1 MGGRRMDIKV
11 DLFSDTGTRPS
22 EDMRRFMAE
31 AEVGD
36 EQLGEDPSVNRLCRM
51 AAEML
56 GKEEAVYLP
65 SGLMANQISF
75 AVHTKQGDEI
85 IMHQTA
91 HPIHYE
97 SAALAVISGASIRAL
112 PGEGG
117 IFSGED
123 VINAIRD
130 KDYHSPQ
137 TKVISIEQ
145 TTNLGGGRI
154 WPLER
159 IKEIAEIAED
169 NNLKMHM
176 DGARM
181 LNASIASGVE
191 PLEYAQFFDSVWL
204 DLSKGLGAPV
214 GSVLAGSAEFI
225 EEARFWK
232 QRLGGAMRQA
242 GIIAAGGIFALEHNV
257 SRLAEDHEHA
267 KMLAETIAD
276 QPGLEIDP
284 ETVETNIVLFSVSD
298 GKADLF
304 ADELL
309 KKGIRVSRLEGK
321 LRAVTHL
328 DVDRDDIRYAV
339 KNIEKTAKEVFSS

>member
-1 MGGRRMDIKV
+1 MEIKV

-22 EDMRRFMAE
+22 QDMRRFMAE

-51 AAEML
+51 TAEML
-56 GKEEAVYLP
+56 GKDDAIYLP

-75 AVHTKQGDEI
+75 AVHTNQGDEI
-85 IMHQTA
+85 IMDQTA
-91 HPIHYE
+91 HPVHFE
-97 SAALAVISGASIRAL
+97 SAALAVISGASIKQLA
-112 PGEGG
+112 GEGG
-117 IFSGED
+117 IFTAGQVEE
-123 VINAIRD
+123 AIRE

-154 WPLER
+154 WPLQR
-159 IKEIAEIAED
+159 IKKIAKIAVD
-169 NNLKMHM
+169 NDLKMHM

-181 LNASIASGVE
+181 LNAAVAAEIDPA
-191 PLEYAQFFDSVWL
+191 EYGQYFDSIWL

-214 GSVLAGSAEFI
+214 GSVLSGSAEFI
-225 EEARFWK
+225 EKARFWK

-257 SRLAEDHEHA
+257 ARLEEDHKHA

-276 QPGLEIDP
+276 QKGLEIDP
-284 ETVETNIVLFSVSD
+284 ATVDTNIVIFSVAD
-298 GKADLF
+298 GKSDLF

-328 DVDRDDIRYAV
+328 DLSLEDIRYAV
-339 KNIEKTAKEVFSS
+339 KHVEKTAREIFA

>member
-1 MGGRRMDIKV
+1 MKIKV
-11 DLFSDTGTRPS
+11 DLVSDTSTRPS
-22 EDMRRFMAE
+22 ADMRRFMAE

-51 AAEML
+51 AAEMM
-56 GKEEAVYLP
+56 GQDEAIYLP

-75 AVHTKQGDEI
+75 AVQTKQGDEI
-85 IMHQTA
+85 IMDQTA

-97 SAALAVISGASIRAL
+97 SAALAVISGASIRPLA
-112 PGEGG
+112 GDGG
-117 IFSGED
+117 IFTAEQ
-123 VINAIRD
+123 VENAIRD
-130 KDYHSPQ
+130 NDYHSPQ

-154 WPLER
+154 WPLAR
-159 IKEIAEIAED
+159 IKEIAEVAVEHK
-169 NNLKMHM
+169 LKMHM

-181 LNASIASGVE
+181 LNAAVAAE
-191 PLEYAQFFDSVWL
+191 VNPAEYGQYFDSIWF

-214 GSVLAGSAEFI
+214 GSVLAGSTEFI
-225 EEARFWK
+225 EKARFWK

-257 SRLAEDHEHA
+257 SRLEEDHKHA

-276 QPGLEIDP
+276 QKGLEIDP
-284 ETVETNIVLFSVSD
+284 TTVETNIVLFSVQD
-298 GKADLF
+298 NKADLF

-309 KKGIRVSRLEGK
+309 KKELE
-321 LRAVTHL
+321 LA
-328 DVDRDDIRYAV
+328 
-339 KNIEKTAKEVFSS
+339 EWKEN

>member
-1 MGGRRMDIKV
+1 MEIKV

-22 EDMRRFMAE
+22 QDMRRFMAE

-51 AAEML
+51 TAEML
-56 GKEEAVYLP
+56 GKDDAVYLP

-75 AVHTKQGDEI
+75 AVHTSQGDEI
-85 IMHQTA
+85 IMDQTA
-91 HPIHYE
+91 HPVHYE
-97 SAALAVISGASIRAL
+97 SAALAVISGASIKPL
-112 PGEGG
+112 NGVGG
-117 IFSGED
+117 IFTAGQVED
-123 VINAIRD
+123 AIRE

-137 TKVISIEQ
+137 TRVISIEQ

-154 WPLER
+154 WPVEK
-159 IKEIAEIAED
+159 IKEIAELALEND
-169 NNLKMHM
+169 LKMHM

-181 LNASIASGVE
+181 LNAAVE
-191 PLEYAQFFDSVWL
+191 AEVDPAEYGQYFDSIWI

-257 SRLAEDHEHA
+257 TRLKEDHKHA

-276 QPGLEIDP
+276 QRGLEIDP
-284 ETVETNIVLFSVSD
+284 AAVDTNIVLFSVAD

-304 ADELL
+304 ADKLL
-309 KKGIRVSRLEGK
+309 EKGIRVSRLEGK

-328 DVDRDDIRYAV
+328 DLSLEDIRYAV
-339 KNIEKTAKEVFSS
+339 KHFEKTAREIFA

>member
-1 MGGRRMDIKV
+1 MEIKV

-22 EDMRRFMAE
+22 QDMRRFMSE

-51 AAEML
+51 TAEML
-56 GKEEAVYLP
+56 GKDDAIYLP

-75 AVHTKQGDEI
+75 AVHTNQGDEI
-85 IMHQTA
+85 IMDQTA

-97 SAALAVISGASIRAL
+97 SSALAVISGASIKPL
-112 PGEGG
+112 NGEGG
-117 IFSGED
+117 IFTAEQVKD
-123 VINAIRD
+123 AIRE

-137 TKVISIEQ
+137 TRVISVEQ

-154 WPLER
+154 WPLQK
-159 IKEIAEIAED
+159 IKGIAEVALEND
-169 NNLKMHM
+169 LKMHM

-181 LNASIASGVE
+181 LNAAVE
-191 PLEYAQFFDSVWL
+191 AEVDPAEYGQYFDSIWI

-225 EEARFWK
+225 EKARFWK

-257 SRLAEDHEHA
+257 ARLKEDHKHA

-276 QPGLEIDP
+276 QDGLEIDP
-284 ETVETNIVLFSVSD
+284 KTVETNIVLFSVKD
-298 GKADLF
+298 GKTDLF

-328 DVDRDDIRYAV
+328 DLSLEDIRYTV
-339 KNIEKTAKEVFSS
+339 KHIEKTAREVFA

>member
-1 MGGRRMDIKV
+1 MEIKV

-22 EDMRRFMAE
+22 QDMRRFMAE

-51 AAEML
+51 ASEML
-56 GKEEAVYLP
+56 GKDDAIYLP

-75 AVHTKQGDEI
+75 AVHTDPGDEI
-85 IMHQTA
+85 IMDQTA
-91 HPIHYE
+91 HPIHFE
-97 SAALAVISGASIRAL
+97 SSALAVISGASIKEL
-112 PGEGG
+112 DGEGG
-117 IFSGED
+117 IFTPEQ
-123 VINAIRD
+123 VEAAVRD
-130 KDYHSPQ
+130 NDYHSPQ
-137 TKVISIEQ
+137 TRVISIEQ

-154 WPLER
+154 WPLDR
-159 IKEIAEIAED
+159 IKEIAEVAED

-181 LNASIASGVE
+181 LNAAVAKE
-191 PLEYAQFFDSVWL
+191 VDPAEYGQYFDSIWI

-225 EEARFWK
+225 EKARFWK

-257 SRLAEDHEHA
+257 ARLEEDHKHA

-276 QPGLEIDP
+276 QKGLNIDP
-284 ETVETNIVLFSVSD
+284 ETVESNIVLFSVED
-298 GKADLF
+298 DKAELF

-328 DVDRDDIRYAV
+328 DLSLEDIRYAV
-339 KNIEKTAKEVFSS
+339 KNIEKTAREIFA

>member
-1 MGGRRMDIKV
+1 MEIKV

-22 EDMRRFMAE
+22 QDMRRFMAE

-51 AAEML
+51 ASEML
-56 GKEEAVYLP
+56 GKDEAIYLP

-75 AVHTKQGDEI
+75 AVHTNQGDEI
-85 IMHQTA
+85 IMDQTA

-97 SAALAVISGASIRAL
+97 SAALAVISGVSINAL
-112 PGEGG
+112 QGEGG
-117 IFSGED
+117 IFTSQQVEE
-123 VINAIRD
+123 AIRD
-130 KDYHSPQ
+130 NDYHSPQ

-154 WPLER
+154 WPLAR
-159 IKEIAEIAED
+159 IKEIAELATE

-181 LNASIASGVE
+181 LNAAVE
-191 PLEYAQFFDSVWL
+191 ADVNPAEYGQYFDSIWL

-225 EEARFWK
+225 EQARFWK

-257 SRLAEDHEHA
+257 SRLKEDHKHA

-276 QPGLEIDP
+276 QKGLNIDP
-284 ETVETNIVLFSVSD
+284 ETVDTNIVLFSVAEN
-298 GKADLF
+298 KTDLF
-304 ADELL
+304 ADKLL
-309 KKGIRVSRLEGK
+309 EKGIRVSRLDGK

-328 DVDRDDIRYAV
+328 DLSLKDIRYAV
-339 KNIEKTAKEVFSS
+339 KHIEKTAKEIFA

>member
-1 MGGRRMDIKV
+1 MEIKV

-22 EDMRRFMAE
+22 QDMRRFMSE

-51 AAEML
+51 TAEML
-56 GKEEAVYLP
+56 GKDDAIYLP

-75 AVHTKQGDEI
+75 AVHTNQGDEI
-85 IMHQTA
+85 IMDQTA

-97 SAALAVISGASIRAL
+97 SSALAVISGASIRPL
-112 PGEGG
+112 NGEGG
-117 IFSGED
+117 IFTAEQVKD
-123 VINAIRD
+123 AIRE

-137 TKVISIEQ
+137 TRVISIEQ

-154 WPLER
+154 WPLQR
-159 IKEIAEIAED
+159 IKEIAEVGLKND
-169 NNLKMHM
+169 LKMHM

-181 LNASIASGVE
+181 LNAAVE
-191 PLEYAQFFDSVWL
+191 AEIDPAEYGQYFDSIWI

-225 EEARFWK
+225 EKARFWK

-257 SRLAEDHEHA
+257 ARLKEDHKHA

-276 QPGLEIDP
+276 QDGLEIDP
-284 ETVETNIVLFSVSD
+284 KTVETNIVLFSVKD

-328 DVDRDDIRYAV
+328 DLSLEDIRYTV
-339 KNIEKTAKEVFSS
+339 KHIEKTARELFA

>member
-1 MGGRRMDIKV
+1 MEIKV

-22 EDMRRFMAE
+22 EDMRRFMSE

-51 AAEML
+51 TAEML
-56 GKEEAVYLP
+56 GKDDAIYLP

-75 AVHTKQGDEI
+75 AVHTEQGDEV
-85 IMHQTA
+85 IMDQTA
-91 HPIHYE
+91 HPIHFE
-97 SAALAVISGASIRAL
+97 SASLAVISKASIQAL
-112 PGEGG
+112 AGEGG
-117 IFSGED
+117 IFTAEQ
-123 VINAIRD
+123 VENAIRD
-130 KDYHSPQ
+130 NDYHSPQ
-137 TKVISIEQ
+137 TRVVSIEQ

-154 WPLER
+154 WPLQK
-159 IKEIAEIAED
+159 IKEIAEVAVAND
-169 NNLKMHM
+169 LKMHM

-181 LNASIASGVE
+181 LNAAVAAKVD
-191 PLEYAQFFDSVWL
+191 PAEYGQYFDSIWI

-225 EEARFWK
+225 EKARFWK

-257 SRLAEDHEHA
+257 TRLEEDHKHA
-267 KMLAETIAD
+267 KMLAKTIAD
-276 QPGLEIDP
+276 QEGLEIDP
-284 ETVETNIVLFSVSD
+284 STVETNIVLFSVAD

-309 KKGIRVSRLEGK
+309 KKGIRVSRLDGK

-328 DVDRDDIRYAV
+328 DLSLEDIRYAV
-339 KNIEKTAKEVFSS
+339 KNIEKTAREVLA

>member
-1 MGGRRMDIKV
+1 MKIKV

-22 EDMRRFMAE
+22 QDMRRFMAE

-51 AAEML
+51 TAEML
-56 GKEEAVYLP
+56 GKDDAVYLP

-75 AVHTKQGDEI
+75 AVHTEPGDEI
-85 IMHQTA
+85 IMDQTA

-97 SAALAVISGASIRAL
+97 SAALAVISGVSIKSLA
-112 PGEGG
+112 GEGG
-117 IFSGED
+117 IFSPEQ
-123 VINAIRD
+123 VKNAVRD
-130 KDYHSPQ
+130 NDYHSPQ

-154 WPLER
+154 WPLAR
-159 IKEIAEIAED
+159 IKEIAEIAAA

-181 LNASIASGVE
+181 LNAAVE
-191 PLEYAQFFDSVWL
+191 AEVDPVEYGQFFDSIWI

-214 GSVLAGSAEFI
+214 GSVLAGSAAFI
-225 EEARFWK
+225 EKARFWK

-257 SRLAEDHEHA
+257 ARLKEDHKHA
-267 KMLAETIAD
+267 KMIAETIAD
-276 QPGLEIDP
+276 QKGLEIDP
-284 ETVETNIVLFSVSD
+284 ETVETNIVLFKVKD
-298 GKADLF
+298 GKRDLF
-304 ADELL
+304 ADKLL
-309 KKGIRVSRLEGK
+309 AEGIRMSRLDGK

-328 DVDRDDIRYAV
+328 DLNLEDIRYTV
-339 KNIEKTAKEVFSS
+339 KTIEKIAKEIFL

>member
-1 MGGRRMDIKV
+1 MDIKV

-51 AAEML
+51 TAEML

-117 IFSGED
+117 IFSGDD
-123 VINAIRD
+123 VLAAIRD

-159 IKEIAEIAED
+159 IEEIAEIAEE

-181 LNASIASGVE
+181 LNAAVASGID

-225 EEARFWK
+225 EQARFWK

-284 ETVETNIVLFSVSD
+284 ETVETNIVLFSVAD
-298 GKADLF
+298 AKADIF

-328 DVDRDDIRYAV
+328 DVNRDDIRYAV

>member
-1 MGGRRMDIKV
+1 MEIKV

-22 EDMRRFMAE
+22 QDMRRFMAE

-51 AAEML
+51 ASEML
-56 GKEEAVYLP
+56 GKDEAIYLP

-75 AVHTKQGDEI
+75 AVHTNQGDEI
-85 IMHQTA
+85 IMDQTA

-97 SAALAVISGASIRAL
+97 SAALAVISGVSINAL
-112 PGEGG
+112 QGEGG
-117 IFSGED
+117 IFTAQQVEE
-123 VINAIRD
+123 AIRD
-130 KDYHSPQ
+130 NDYHSPQ

-154 WPLER
+154 WPLAR
-159 IKEIAEIAED
+159 IKEIAELATE

-181 LNASIASGVE
+181 LNAAVE
-191 PLEYAQFFDSVWL
+191 ADVNPAEYGQYFDSIWL

-214 GSVLAGSAEFI
+214 GSVLARSAEFI
-225 EEARFWK
+225 EQARFWK

-242 GIIAAGGIFALEHNV
+242 GIIAAGGIFGLEHNV
-257 SRLAEDHEHA
+257 ARLKEDHKHA

-276 QPGLEIDP
+276 QKGLNIDP
-284 ETVETNIVLFSVSD
+284 ETVDTNIVLFSVAEN
-298 GKADLF
+298 KTDLF
-304 ADELL
+304 ADKLL
-309 KKGIRVSRLEGK
+309 EKGIRVSRLDGK

-328 DVDRDDIRYAV
+328 DLSLKDIRYAV
-339 KNIEKTAKEVFSS
+339 KHIEKTAKEIFA

>member
-1 MGGRRMDIKV
+1 MEIKV

-22 EDMRRFMAE
+22 QDMRRYMAE

-51 AAEML
+51 TSEML
-56 GKEEAVYLP
+56 AKDDAIYLP

-75 AVHTKQGDEI
+75 AVHTNPGDEI
-85 IMHQTA
+85 IMDQTA
-91 HPIHYE
+91 HPIHFE
-97 SAALAVISGASIRAL
+97 SSALAVISGASIKELA
-112 PGEGG
+112 GEGG
-117 IFSGED
+117 IFTAEQ
-123 VINAIRD
+123 VEAAVRD
-130 KDYHSPQ
+130 NDYHSPQ
-137 TKVISIEQ
+137 TRVVSIEQ

-154 WPLER
+154 WSLER
-159 IKEIAEIAED
+159 IKEIAEVAEA
-169 NNLKMHM
+169 NELKMHM

-181 LNASIASGVE
+181 LNAAVAKE
-191 PLEYAQFFDSVWL
+191 VDPAEYGQYFDSIWI

-225 EEARFWK
+225 EKTRFWK

-257 SRLAEDHEHA
+257 ARLEEDHKHA

-276 QPGLEIDP
+276 QKGLKIDP
-284 ETVETNIVLFSVSD
+284 ETVESNIVLFSVED
-298 GKADLF
+298 GKAELF

-328 DVDRDDIRYAV
+328 DLSLEDIRYAV
-339 KNIEKTAKEVFSS
+339 KNIEKTAREIFA

>member
-1 MGGRRMDIKV
+1 MEIKV

-22 EDMRRFMAE
+22 QDMRRFMAE

-51 AAEML
+51 AAEMM
-56 GKEEAVYLP
+56 GKDEAIYLP
-65 SGLMANQISF
+65 SGLMANQISY
-75 AVHTKQGDEI
+75 AVHTKAGDEI
-85 IMHQTA
+85 IMDQTA

-97 SAALAVISGASIRAL
+97 AGAVAVISGASIKAL
-112 PGEGG
+112 AGEGG
-117 IFSGED
+117 IFTAD
-123 VINAIRD
+123 DLKAAIRGY
-130 KDYHSPQ
+130 DYHSPQ
-137 TKVISIEQ
+137 TRVVSIEQ

-159 IKEIAEIAED
+159 IAEIAKIAAD
-169 NNLKMHM
+169 NGLKMHM

-181 LNASIASGVE
+181 LNAAIAAGVE
-191 PLEYAQFFDSVWL
+191 PLDYGQYFDSIWL

-225 EEARFWK
+225 EKARFWK

-257 SRLAEDHEHA
+257 SRLKEDHEHA
-267 KMLAETIAD
+267 KMLAKTIDA

-284 ETVETNIVLFSVSD
+284 DTVETNIVLFSVKD
-298 GKADLF
+298 NKTELF

-309 KKGIRVSRLEGK
+309 KEGIRVSRLNGK

-328 DVDRDDIRYAV
+328 DVNRDDIRFAV
-339 KNIEKTAKEVFSS
+339 KNIEKIANQIFG

>member
-1 MGGRRMDIKV
+1 MEIKV

-22 EDMRRFMAE
+22 QDMRRYMAE

-51 AAEML
+51 TSEML
-56 GKEEAVYLP
+56 AKDDAIYLP

-75 AVHTKQGDEI
+75 AVHTNPGDEI
-85 IMHQTA
+85 IMDQTA
-91 HPIHYE
+91 HPIHFE
-97 SAALAVISGASIRAL
+97 SSALAVISGASIKELA
-112 PGEGG
+112 GEGG
-117 IFSGED
+117 IFTAEQ
-123 VINAIRD
+123 VEAAVRD
-130 KDYHSPQ
+130 SDYHSPQ
-137 TKVISIEQ
+137 TRVVSIEQ

-159 IKEIAEIAED
+159 IKEVAEVAEA

-181 LNASIASGVE
+181 LNAAVAKE
-191 PLEYAQFFDSVWL
+191 VDPAEYGQYFDSIWL

-225 EEARFWK
+225 EKARFWK

-257 SRLAEDHEHA
+257 ARLEEDHKHA

-276 QPGLEIDP
+276 QKGLEIDP
-284 ETVETNIVLFSVSD
+284 ETVESNIVLFSVED
-298 GKADLF
+298 DKAELF

-328 DVDRDDIRYAV
+328 DLSLEDIRYAV
-339 KNIEKTAKEVFSS
+339 KNIEKTAREIFA

>member
-1 MGGRRMDIKV
+1 
-11 DLFSDTGTRPS
+11 
-22 EDMRRFMAE
+22 
-31 AEVGD
+31 
-36 EQLGEDPSVNRLCRM
+36 
-51 AAEML
+51 
-56 GKEEAVYLP
+56 
-65 SGLMANQISF
+65 
-75 AVHTKQGDEI
+75 
-85 IMHQTA
+85 
-91 HPIHYE
+91 
-97 SAALAVISGASIRAL
+97 
-112 PGEGG
+112 
-117 IFSGED
+117 
-123 VINAIRD
+123 
-130 KDYHSPQ
+130 
-137 TKVISIEQ
+137 
-145 TTNLGGGRI
+145 
-154 WPLER
+154 
-159 IKEIAEIAED
+159 
-169 NNLKMHM
+169 
-176 DGARM
+176 M
-181 LNASIASGVE
+181 LNAAVASGID

-225 EEARFWK
+225 EQARFWK

-284 ETVETNIVLFSVSD
+284 ETVETNIVLFSVAD
-298 GKADLF
+298 AKADIF

-328 DVDRDDIRYAV
+328 DVNRDDIRYAV

>member
-1 MGGRRMDIKV
+1 MDIKV

-51 AAEML
+51 TAEML

-117 IFSGED
+117 IFSGDD
-123 VINAIRD
+123 VLAAIRD

-159 IKEIAEIAED
+159 IEEIAEIAE
-169 NNLKMHM
+169 
-176 DGARM
+176 
-181 LNASIASGVE
+181 
-191 PLEYAQFFDSVWL
+191 
-204 DLSKGLGAPV
+204 
-214 GSVLAGSAEFI
+214 
-225 EEARFWK
+225 
-232 QRLGGAMRQA
+232 
-242 GIIAAGGIFALEHNV
+242 
-257 SRLAEDHEHA
+257 
-267 KMLAETIAD
+267 
-276 QPGLEIDP
+276 
-284 ETVETNIVLFSVSD
+284 
-298 GKADLF
+298 
-304 ADELL
+304 
-309 KKGIRVSRLEGK
+309 
-321 LRAVTHL
+321 
-328 DVDRDDIRYAV
+328 
-339 KNIEKTAKEVFSS
+339 

>member
-1 MGGRRMDIKV
+1 MDIKV

>member
-1 MGGRRMDIKV
+1 MEIKV

-22 EDMRRFMAE
+22 QDMRRFMAE

-51 AAEML
+51 ASEML
-56 GKEEAVYLP
+56 GKDEAIYLP

-75 AVHTKQGDEI
+75 AVHTNQGDEI
-85 IMHQTA
+85 IMDQTA
-91 HPIHYE
+91 HPIHFE
-97 SAALAVISGASIRAL
+97 SASLAVISGASIRTVA
-112 PGEGG
+112 GEGG
-117 IFSGED
+117 IFTAAQVEN
-123 VINAIRD
+123 VIRD
-130 KDYHSPQ
+130 NDYHSPQ
-137 TKVISIEQ
+137 TRVISIEQ

-154 WPLER
+154 WPLAR
-159 IKEIAEIAED
+159 IKEVAEVAVE

-181 LNASIASGVE
+181 LNAAVAASVN
-191 PLEYAQFFDSVWL
+191 PAEYGQYFDSIWI

-225 EEARFWK
+225 EKARFWK
-232 QRLGGAMRQA
+232 QRVGGAMRQA

-257 SRLAEDHEHA
+257 SRLKEDHKHA

-276 QPGLEIDP
+276 QKGLEIDP
-284 ETVETNIVLFSVSD
+284 TTVDTNIVLFSVAD
-298 GKADLF
+298 NKADLF

-309 KKGIRVSRLEGK
+309 KKGIRVSRMEGK

-328 DVDRDDIRYAV
+328 DVNLENIRYAV
-339 KNIEKTAKEVFSS
+339 KNIEETAKEIFA

>member
-1 MGGRRMDIKV
+1 MEIKV

-22 EDMRRFMAE
+22 QDMRRFMAE

-51 AAEML
+51 TAEML
-56 GKEEAVYLP
+56 GKDDAVYLP

-75 AVHTKQGDEI
+75 AVHTSQGDEI
-85 IMHQTA
+85 IMDQTA

-97 SAALAVISGASIRAL
+97 SAALAVISGASIKPLA
-112 PGEGG
+112 GEGG
-117 IFSGED
+117 IFTAQQVKE
-123 VINAIRD
+123 AIRE

-154 WPLER
+154 WPLAR
-159 IKEIAEIAED
+159 IKEIAEVAGER
-169 NNLKMHM
+169 NLKMHM

-181 LNASIASGVE
+181 LNAAVE
-191 PLEYAQFFDSVWL
+191 AEVDPAEYGQYFDSIWI

-225 EEARFWK
+225 EQARYWK

-257 SRLAEDHEHA
+257 ARLKEDHKHA

-276 QPGLEIDP
+276 QKGLDIDP
-284 ETVETNIVLFSVSD
+284 KTVETNIVLFSAAE

-328 DVDRDDIRYAV
+328 DLSLEDIRYAV
-339 KNIEKTAKEVFSS
+339 KHIEKTAREVFV

>member
-1 MGGRRMDIKV
+1 MEIKV

-22 EDMRRFMAE
+22 QDMRRFMAE

-51 AAEML
+51 TAEML
-56 GKEEAVYLP
+56 GKDDAIYLP

-75 AVHTKQGDEI
+75 AVHTNQGDEI
-85 IMHQTA
+85 IMDQTA

-97 SAALAVISGASIRAL
+97 SAALAVISGASIKPL
-112 PGEGG
+112 NGEGG
-117 IFSGED
+117 IFTVEQVKD
-123 VINAIRD
+123 AVRE

-154 WPLER
+154 WPLKR
-159 IKEIAEIAED
+159 IKKIAELALAND
-169 NNLKMHM
+169 LKMHM

-181 LNASIASGVE
+181 LNAAVE
-191 PLEYAQFFDSVWL
+191 AEVDPAEYGQYFDSIWI

-225 EEARFWK
+225 EKARFWK

-257 SRLAEDHEHA
+257 ARLKEDHKHA

-276 QPGLEIDP
+276 QKGLEIDP
-284 ETVETNIVLFSVSD
+284 ETVETNIVLFSVAD

-328 DVDRDDIRYAV
+328 DLSLEDIRYTV
-339 KNIEKTAKEVFSS
+339 KHIEKTAREIFA